1 VVSFGF
7 EKACGSIGS
16 TAGAVSS
23 LAGFELV
30 TLCALL
36 GDRDVFIG
44 PATVVILD
52 DLSLAADADA
62 DADGDDD
69 VAAIVLLVVT
79 AGEEDADTRS
89 DFDIAEEQC
98 SVVPDPLAVPITVS
112 IIVLRAISGRTESD
126 STFVVVMK
134 QLSA

>member
-1 VVSFGF
+1 MVSFRF
-7 EKACGSIGS
+7 EKACDSIGS

-23 LAGFELV
+23 LAGFELM

-44 PATVVILD
+44 PAVVVILD
-52 DLSLAADADA
+52 DLTLGADADS
-62 DADGDDD
+62 DGDDD

>member
-1 VVSFGF
+1 VVSFRF
-7 EKACGSIGS
+7 EKACDSIGS

-23 LAGFELV
+23 LAGFELM

-44 PATVVILD
+44 PAVVVILD
-52 DLSLAADADA
+52 DLTLGADADS
-62 DADGDDD
+62 DGDDD

-89 DFDIAEEQC
+89 DFDTAEHPC
-98 SVVPDPLAVPITVS
+98 SMVRDPSAVPITVS